1 MPTTPSSVR
10 VAYASAYEE
19 WLMPRFHVH
28 QAVSGVD
35 SRITMKVIK
44 QVD

>member
-19 WLMPRFHVH
+19 WLMTRFHVH

-35 SRITMKVIK
+35 SRSTTQVTK